1 MNNMLTNRFGHVK
14 WHLGWVVDCC
24 LGGKPHIE
32 YLVRMSYNY
41 EDFWVWYSLPQ
52 LKNEQINMLMKN
64 YTYLWFVILHCAQI
78 SGIDANYTI
87 LFVQY
92 YKIPNSNSRIC
103 SFVVYGKL
111 RTCTWKPAVGA
122 SHSVKRTN
130 RKLNGVLC
138 WRKTM
143 LETKKAIT
151 LKCDPI
157 IRDYID
163 INSPSLPQIF
173 TMCVKSDRLKPV
185 IMKMAQQ

>member
-1 MNNMLTNRFGHVK
+1 MQMNNMVTNRFGHVK
-14 WHLGWVVDCC
+14 WHLGWVVFECC
-24 LGGKPHIE
+24 W
-32 YLVRMSYNY
+32 VASRRSY
-41 EDFWVWYSLPQ
+41 EDFWGWYSLPQ
-52 LKNEQINMLMKN
+52 LKNEQINMLMK
-64 YTYLWFVILHCAQI
+64 ILHVFMICYTTLSTDFWNWCKLQ
-78 SGIDANYTI
+78 YFVCTI
-87 LFVQY
+87 LQD
-92 YKIPNSNSRIC
+92 SNSPIRGYVL
-103 SFVVYGKL
+103 VVYGKL

-151 LKCDPI
+151 FKCDPI